1 MPPLMPPPF
10 PTPTVLNPLPDWM
23 LAAPL
28 QRVMAALTQQDA
40 DAVRVVGGAVRD
52 HLLGLAVRDVDLATT
67 LTPLQAVA
75 ALSQVGIKTL
85 PTGID
90 HGTITALLDDTAIE
104 ITTLRQDVATD
115 GRHAVVRF
123 GTDWRADAARR
134 DFTINALYLSPTGQ
148 LFDYHQGLADLAA
161 RRVRFIGNPHQRIQE
176 DVLRLLRFFRF
187 SASYAA
193 ELDADGLTAAITL
206 SPQLPQLS
214 GERVWAELSRLLTL
228 GQDGLAMLRVMAT
241 HAILPQ
247 LWLPAVIA
255 TPDLASLQ
263 ALLRADPQV
272 PPALLQLAVLIGGA
286 VTPATLKSLAGRL
299 RLSNQQRR
307 QWQLW
312 QAGWRCWH
320 SQDRLDWLDWIYL
333 HGLPAGQESLAWWE
347 ATRATGVAW
356 ETTWAAGQQE
366 GESQGRQDATE
377 NLPENQGGQDADTP
391 ALLADARQ
399 QALDVMRRL
408 GDARFATN
416 GDDLL
421 AAGYPPGAALANQL
435 RTLRRAWLADL
446 LCQRK

>member
-1 MPPLMPPPF
+1 MQ
-10 PTPTVLNPLPDWM
+10 
-23 LAAPL
+23 AAPL
-28 QRVMAALTQQDA
+28 QRVMAALTHQDP
-40 DAVRVVGGAVRD
+40 DTVRVVGGAVRD

-67 LTPLQAVA
+67 LTPPQAVA
-75 ALSQVGIKTL
+75 ALSQLGIKTL

-90 HGTITALLDDTAIE
+90 HGTITALLDNTAIE
-104 ITTLRQDVATD
+104 ITTLRHDVATD

-161 RRVRFIGNPHQRIQE
+161 RRVRFIGDPHQRIAE

-193 ELDADGLTAAITL
+193 ELDADGLAAASDL
-206 SPQLPQLS
+206 APQLPNLS

-228 GQDGLAMLRVMAT
+228 GRDGLAMLRIMAGGMMSEQ
-241 HAILPQ
+241 AILPH

-263 ALLRADPQV
+263 NLLDAAQDV
-272 PPALLQLAVLIGGA
+272 PPPLLQLAVLIGGE
-286 VTPATLKSLAGRL
+286 VTPETFKSLTGRL

-333 HGLPAGQESLAWWE
+333 HGLTAGQESLAWWE
-347 ATRATGVAW
+347 STWEATWEATR
-356 ETTWAAGQQE
+356 
-366 GESQGRQDATE
+366 DATWE
-377 NLPENQGGQDADTP
+377 ATP
-391 ALLADARQ
+391 TKELADARH
-399 QALDVMRRL
+399 QALAVMRRL
-408 GDARFATN
+408 GDARFTTN

-421 AAGYPPGAALANQL
+421 ATGHPPGAALAKQL

-446 LCQRK
+446 SLQRK

>member
-1 MPPLMPPPF
+1 MQ
-10 PTPTVLNPLPDWM
+10 
-23 LAAPL
+23 AAPL
-28 QRVMAALTQQDA
+28 QRVMAALTHQDP

-67 LTPLQAVA
+67 LTPPQAVA
-75 ALSQVGIKTL
+75 ALSQLGIKTL

-90 HGTITALLDDTAIE
+90 HGTITALLDNTAIE

-161 RRVRFIGNPHQRIQE
+161 RRVRFIGDPHQRIAE

-193 ELDADGLTAAITL
+193 ELDADGLAAASDL
-206 SPQLPQLS
+206 APQLPNLS

-228 GQDGLAMLRVMAT
+228 GRDGLAMLRIMAGGMMSGQ
-241 HAILPQ
+241 AILPH

-263 ALLRADPQV
+263 NLLDAAQDV
-272 PPALLQLAVLIGGA
+272 PPPLLQLAVLIGGE
-286 VTPATLKSLAGRL
+286 VTPETFKSLTGRL

-333 HGLPAGQESLAWWE
+333 HGLAAGQESLAWWE
-347 ATRATGVAW
+347 ATWESTWEATREATRDATRDATRAT
-356 ETTWAAGQQE
+356 
-366 GESQGRQDATE
+366 
-377 NLPENQGGQDADTP
+377 TP
-391 ALLADARQ
+391 TKELADARH
-399 QALDVMRRL
+399 QALAVMRRL

-421 AAGYPPGAALANQL
+421 TAGYPPGANLGHHL
-435 RTLRRAWLADL
+435 RTLRRAWLATL
-446 LCQRK
+446 